1 MWYLVALLA
10 FVSVFCFTGGYITGF
25 NVAERERLRRKW
37 DDWRN

>member
-10 FVSVFCFTGGYITGF
+10 FVFCFISGYITGF
-25 NVAERERLRRKW
+25 NAAERERLRRKW